1 MGIKKSIGKLIRKI
15 GDRFTGNGLMQEE
28 NSASGARYVTPGIS
42 ELIRKSGA
50 DGIVLLKN
58 EGALPLEN
66 GVKVAVFGRCQINW
80 FYVGY
85 GSGGNVNAPY
95 KVNLSEA
102 LKLAEK
108 DGFFTIDKEVAAF
121 YEKWCSS
128 PANEPSD
135 GWWGHWPMCYPEADI
150 PSELIIA
157 A

>member
-15 GDRFTGNGLMQEE
+15 SDRFTGNGLMQEE
-28 NSASGARYVTPGIS
+28 NSASGARYVTPGIG

-108 DGFFTIDKEVAAF
+108 DGFFTIDK
-121 YEKWCSS
+121 
-128 PANEPSD
+128 
-135 GWWGHWPMCYPEADI
+135 
-150 PSELIIA
+150 
-157 A
+157 